1 MTLLKKAV
9 RREVS
14 AHYHKPIIVEI
25 DPERGLGFREK
36 GTRKTFY
43 LPVLTAFK
51 MAVLSDKAQKE
62 K

>member
-1 MTLLKKAV
+1 MTILSKPVK
-9 RREVS
+9 REVN

-43 LPVLTAFK
+43 LPVMTAYR
-51 MAVLSDKAQKE
+51 MAVLTDKKE

>member
-1 MTLLKKAV
+1 VTKLARPLV
-9 RREVS
+9 REVDV
-14 AHYHKPIIVEI
+14 PRMRPVIIEI

-43 LPVLTAFK
+43 LPVMTAYR
-51 MAVLSDKAQKE
+51 MAVLSEKE